1 MTDHYDSLETRSAAE
16 RASDLAARLP
26 QLIRVAQTKSP
37 YYASALKG
45 VDAAAI
51 RSAADLAALPL
62 LRKSSLIELQKNAP
76 PLGGLPTRPLADMG
90 WVFQSPGPIH
100 EVYPRRPD
108 PARFARAMFAAGFRR
123 GELVYNTY
131 SYHFTPAGFMTESSA
146 AALGC
151 PVFAAGGG
159 QTELQVEAI
168 ARLRPACYAG
178 TPSFLNIILEKA
190 AELKADVSSLRKG
203 LVSAEPFPPSLR
215 ASFAARGLTLYQC
228 YGTAELGL
236 IAYETE
242 ALQGLTVDEGAIVEI
257 VRPGSGEPV
266 PEGEVGEVVVTVLS
280 TEYPLIRFATGDLS
294 AVLPGPCP
302 TGRTNLRI
310 KGWMGR
316 ADQTTKVRGMF
327 VHPEQVHEVVKRHP
341 EIRHAR
347 LVVTSDH
354 HHDVMTLRCE
364 VSAQP
369 EHLSEA
375 IATSLRDVCKL
386 RGDVALVEAGTLPND
401 GKVIDDRRDFK

>member
-1 MTDHYDSLETRSAAE
+1 MAEHYDSLETRSAAE
-16 RASDLAARLP
+16 RARDLAARLP
-26 QLIRVAQTKSP
+26 QLMRIAQTKSP
-37 YYASALKG
+37 YYASALKD
-45 VDAAAI
+45 VAPDAI

-62 LRKSSLIELQKNAP
+62 LRKSSLIALQQSAP
-76 PLGGLPTRPLADMG
+76 PLGGLPTQPLSEMG

-168 ARLRPACYAG
+168 ARLKPVCYAG

-190 AELKADVSSLRKG
+190 AELHADVGSIRKG
-203 LVSAEPFPPSLR
+203 LVSAEPLPPSLR
-215 ASFAARGLTLYQC
+215 ASFHERGIALYQC

-257 VRPGSGEPV
+257 VRPGGGEPV
-266 PEGEVGEVVVTVLS
+266 PEGEVGEVVVTVLN

-294 AVLPGPCP
+294 AVLEGPCP

-341 EIRHAR
+341 EIRRAR
-347 LVVTSDH
+347 LVVTSDN

-364 VSAQP
+364 AAARP
-369 EHLSEA
+369 EHLEA
-375 IATSLRDVCKL
+375 AVAVSLREVCKL
-386 RGDVALVEAGTLPND
+386 RGEVAFVAEGALPND
-401 GKVIDDRRDFK
+401 GKVIDDQRDFK

>member
-1 MTDHYDSLETRSAAE
+1 MTDHYDSLETRSDAE
-16 RASDLAARLP
+16 RARDLAARLP

-37 YYASALKG
+37 HYAAALKG
-45 VDAAAI
+45 VEANAI
-51 RSAADLAALPL
+51 QSPADLAALPV
-62 LRKSSLIELQKNAP
+62 LRKSSLIGLQKNAP
-76 PLGGLPTRPLADMG
+76 PLGGLLTQPLADMG
-90 WVFQSPGPIH
+90 FVFQSPGPIY
-100 EVYPRRPD
+100 EAYPRRPD

-123 GELVYNTY
+123 GELVHNTY

-168 ARLRPACYAG
+168 ARLKPVCYAG

-190 AELKADVSSLRKG
+190 AELHVDVSSIRKG
-203 LVSAEPFPPSLR
+203 LVSAEPLPPSLR
-215 ASFAARGLTLYQC
+215 ASFAARGIRLYQC

-236 IAYETE
+236 VAYETV

-257 VRPGSGEPV
+257 VRPGSGDPV
-266 PEGEVGEVVVTVLS
+266 PDGEVGEVVVTVLN

-294 AVLPGPCP
+294 AVLEGPCP
-302 TGRTNLRI
+302 TGRTNRRI

-327 VHPEQVHEVVKRHP
+327 VHPEQVTDVIKRHA
-341 EIRHAR
+341 EIRRAR
-347 LVVTSDH
+347 LVVTSDN
-354 HHDVMTLRCE
+354 HHDVMTLHCE
-364 VSAQP
+364 VERGA
-369 EHLSEA
+369 EHLA
-375 IATSLRDVCKL
+375 DTIAASVRDICKL
-386 RGDVALVEAGTLPND
+386 RGEVQIVGVGTLPND
-401 GKVIDDRRDFK
+401 GKVIDDQRDFK